1 MPDWKS
7 YVREHLPAL
16 GLSGPRER
24 EVVEELAQ
32 QLEQAYA
39 EALAENLGLQ
49 QAAERAMAQFA
60 DWPALAVEI
69 RRAEFPLKETI
80 ARHVPEHWKLAVTE
94 QHVRTRWGGSM
105 AADFVHDLRF
115 AFRMLRKNR
124 GFALFA
130 IGMLAFG
137 IGANS
142 AIFTIVD
149 TLALRPLPYHDPSGL
164 LSIESREAHHAE
176 QAPWISMLDLVDLR
190 QRTQSFTAFAGIS
203 PVWNDVVTGQGDT
216 ERLETLYVSA
226 DFFPMLG
233 VRPAIGRT
241 FTANEDRLGAG
252 ARVVLLSYAYWQTH
266 FGGDSSVLG
275 RALDV
280 NGVPFTIAGV
290 LPRDFRYLGE
300 PIAGTPGK
308 IDLWFPLAVNQ
319 IAGTPRFVRFL
330 KVIGRVKPG
339 SSVQAREDLRSAGTT
354 LAKQY
359 PDTDAGLEWDA
370 APLGERISG
379 RVRPMMLLLMG
390 AVGLVLVMA
399 CANVANLL
407 LTIAVSRGKE
417 VAVRA
422 ALGASRWR
430 LLRQFLA
437 ESFAL
442 AGLGTLAGIALA
454 YALLRLLVS
463 AAPASLL
470 EGRTIAL
477 DSRAMLFTV
486 AAAITCALLSGAPP
500 AWRILR
506 DDLANGL
513 RETGR
518 GFTGGHHRFRA
529 GLVVAQISL
538 ALALLVGAALLTRS
552 FVRLLDVNPGF
563 DAACVATISTLLPSG
578 VTHAPEALAMD
589 RALLSQLAQVPG
601 VQSAGAVSRLPLLGG
616 NLGSWIWVQRHSY
629 APGEHTS
636 VEYRVASPSYFATM
650 GIPLRLGRI
659 FDEHDSVNAG
669 GVAVIN
675 DSAARA
681 FWAGE
686 TPIGKRIKLGANP
699 EKQDW
704 ITVIGVIGDVHQFG
718 LDSQSSPEVYRPL
731 AASPLFNPYLV
742 VRTDGDAASLLPS
755 LPAAVHGVSSAMPV
769 YNSFSMAALI
779 ARSTAQRRFL
789 LLLLAGFAASALFLA
804 AAGIYGTISQ
814 SVAQRTQEMGLRMAL
829 GASRTN
835 VLQMVLSQ
843 GLRLALAGVLL
854 GAAGSAL
861 LTRFVR
867 SLLFHVSPLDP
878 AAFAIAAVSLL
889 AVALLACAIPAL
901 RATRVDPLV
910 ALRHE

>member
-7 YVREHLPAL
+7 YVRERLPAL

-39 EALAENLGLQ
+39 EALAENLGPH
-49 QAAERAMAQFA
+49 QAAERAIAQFA
-60 DWPALAVEI
+60 DWPALAAEI
-69 RRAEFPLKETI
+69 RRAELPGKETI
-80 ARHVPEHWKLAVTE
+80 ARHVPEHWKSAATE

-105 AADFVHDLRF
+105 VADFVHDLRF
-115 AFRMLRKNR
+115 AFRMLRKNW
-124 GFALFA
+124 GFALLA

-164 LSIESREAHHAE
+164 LSVESREAHHAE

-190 QRTQSFTAFAGIS
+190 QRTQSFRALAGIS
-203 PVWNDVVTGQGDT
+203 PVWNDVVTGQGDA

-233 VRPAIGRT
+233 VRPAVGRT
-241 FTANEDRLGAG
+241 FTPDEDRLGAG
-252 ARVVLLSYAYWQTH
+252 ARVVLLSYAYWQRH
-266 FGGDSSVLG
+266 FGGDSSAVG
-275 RALDV
+275 RAVDV
-280 NGVPFTIAGV
+280 NGAPFTIVGV

-308 IDLWFPLAVNQ
+308 IDLWFPLSANQ

-339 SSVQAREDLRSAGTT
+339 VSGVQTREDLRSAGAT

-437 ESFAL
+437 ESLVL
-442 AGLGTLAGIALA
+442 AALGTLAGIALA

-486 AAAITCALLSGAPP
+486 GAAIACALFSGAPP

-506 DDLANGL
+506 ADLANGL

-563 DAACVATISTLLPSG
+563 DAARVATISTLLPAG

-589 RALLSQLAQVPG
+589 RALLINSLKCRECNP
-601 VQSAGAVSRLPLLGG
+601 P
-616 NLGSWIWVQRHSY
+616 
-629 APGEHTS
+629 AP
-636 VEYRVASPSYFATM
+636 
-650 GIPLRLGRI
+650 
-659 FDEHDSVNAG
+659 
-669 GVAVIN
+669 
-675 DSAARA
+675 
-681 FWAGE
+681 
-686 TPIGKRIKLGANP
+686 
-699 EKQDW
+699 
-704 ITVIGVIGDVHQFG
+704 
-718 LDSQSSPEVYRPL
+718 
-731 AASPLFNPYLV
+731 
-742 VRTDGDAASLLPS
+742 
-755 LPAAVHGVSSAMPV
+755 
-769 YNSFSMAALI
+769 
-779 ARSTAQRRFL
+779 
-789 LLLLAGFAASALFLA
+789 
-804 AAGIYGTISQ
+804 
-814 SVAQRTQEMGLRMAL
+814 
-829 GASRTN
+829 
-835 VLQMVLSQ
+835 
-843 GLRLALAGVLL
+843 
-854 GAAGSAL
+854 
-861 LTRFVR
+861 
-867 SLLFHVSPLDP
+867 
-878 AAFAIAAVSLL
+878 
-889 AVALLACAIPAL
+889 
-901 RATRVDPLV
+901 
-910 ALRHE
+910 